1 VRGAKHAHRTPAI
14 FGRETHATVT
24 AVTVVLPEEDS
35 TVQVK
40 SARLRIATIAM
51 ATMALLFAAAPPVG
65 AAGLTN
71 CTTGII
77 EGTGPSVGLRGCWEN
92 VWVDGVEYRMTF
104 WGGTKPWKGSV
115 PTEKLGNFY
124 VVGPQ
129 TDTPQSLDSPFM
141 HDHVVASLPRQNG
154 GEYMPVY
161 EGILVVCSSAAC
173 VSSLSGLATTVNG
186 QPLTSV
192 EAIEAAAAAGLVMLV
207 PAGVIVGT
215 LGSR

>member
-1 VRGAKHAHRTPAI
+1 MTRFHS
-14 FGRETHATVT
+14 
-24 AVTVVLPEEDS
+24 S
-35 TVQVK
+35 T
-40 SARLRIATIAM
+40 RIRIAAV
-51 ATMALLFAAAPPVG
+51 AFAAVALVSSGAPAVG

-71 CTTGII
+71 CI
-77 EGTGPSVGLRGCWEN
+77 EITGPAAGLRGCWEN

-104 WGGTKPWKGSV
+104 FGGAKPWNGSV

-154 GEYMPVY
+154 GGYMPVY
-161 EGILVVCSSAAC
+161 EGILVVCTSAAC
-173 VSSLSGLATTVNG
+173 VSSPSGLATSVNG

-192 EAIEAAAAAGLVMLV
+192 EAIEAAAAAGLITLV
-207 PAGVIVGT
+207 PAGVILGT
-215 LGSR
+215 LGIR